1 MVVLLAP
8 KNKKENEEQIPVD
21 DIISAITSETL
32 VEEQLIKVQ
41 GILKELVSNNQDIK
55 GVIVVSIEGFP
66 IASYPEE
73 EFEEEAKVAAAIA
86 AIFATS
92 ERNALDLVREHVN
105 YVAIRTINRYIII
118 RLALEDYIIAVI
130 TSEKAKLGILLRDI
144 SMASERIKNMLSI

>member
-1 MVVLLAP
+1 MGP
-8 KNKKENEEQIPVD
+8 KSNKSKDKDQIPVD
-21 DIISAITSETL
+21 DIISAITSESL

-41 GILKELVSNNQDIK
+41 GILKELVSNNPDIQ

-73 EFEEEAKVAAAIA
+73 AFSEEAKVAAAIA

-105 YVAIRTINRYIII
+105 YVAIRTFNRYILI

-130 TSEKAKLGILLRDI
+130 TSEKAKLGILIRDI
-144 SMASERIKNMLSI
+144 IGASEKLKKILSI

>member
-1 MVVLLAP
+1 MGSG
-8 KNKKENEEQIPVD
+8 NKEENEDRITVD
-21 DIISAITSETL
+21 DIISAITSETI
-32 VEEQLIKVQ
+32 VEEQLIKVRE
-41 GILKELVSNNQDIK
+41 ILKNLVLRNQDIK

-66 IASYPEE
+66 IASYPNE
-73 EFEEEAKVAAAIA
+73 EFEEEAKIAAAIA

-144 SMASERIKNMLSI
+144 SVASDSIKKVLSI